1 MVSQERFV
9 TLPFILLDVCGVLNF
24 MLLIFQDNFAMAKNV
39 KMNPQYI
46 DEIYFLQL
54 QCINTTAQVLISWLL
69 TFGTVTITCRFP
81 GVYIFPP
88 LPACDLHAAM
98 QSCFAVVNSS
108 TSEGMASALLEVS
121 QSVIK
126 LSPESPQTDCIRTKT

>member
-9 TLPFILLDVCGVLNF
+9 TLPFMLLDVCRVLNL

-54 QCINTTAQVLISWLL
+54 QCINTTAQV
-69 TFGTVTITCRFP
+69 FKFHG
-81 GVYIFPP
+81 Y
-88 LPACDLHAAM
+88 
-98 QSCFAVVNSS
+98 
-108 TSEGMASALLEVS
+108 
-121 QSVIK
+121 
-126 LSPESPQTDCIRTKT
+126 

>member
-54 QCINTTAQVLISWLL
+54 QCINITAQV
-69 TFGTVTITCRFP
+69 FKFHG
-81 GVYIFPP
+81 Y
-88 LPACDLHAAM
+88 
-98 QSCFAVVNSS
+98 
-108 TSEGMASALLEVS
+108 
-121 QSVIK
+121 
-126 LSPESPQTDCIRTKT
+126 

>member
-54 QCINTTAQVLISWLL
+54 QCINTTAQV
-69 TFGTVTITCRFP
+69 FKFHG
-81 GVYIFPP
+81 Y
-88 LPACDLHAAM
+88 
-98 QSCFAVVNSS
+98 
-108 TSEGMASALLEVS
+108 
-121 QSVIK
+121 
-126 LSPESPQTDCIRTKT
+126 